1 MDYLVDPPGG
11 TRIIALG
18 TLGLLKRW
26 KEPLPLARGAA
37 VLWAAWFSAY
47 DAVAGIAT
55 GILIGG
61 ECAGWF
67 R

>member
-1 MDYLVDPPGG
+1 MDYLVDPPGE
-11 TRIIALG
+11 RESSPWAP
-18 TLGLLKRW
+18 LGLLKRW